1 MSEFND
7 NYPQYELMAHH
18 SEEEGKKKRRK
29 LWNVFWIM
37 LGITL
42 IELAVGF
49 YNTAFSDIALKIIFI
64 GFTIVKAGY
73 IVLSFMHL
81 GDEVKAFKYAV
92 LGPFI
97 VFILYLVFIADLG
110 EGTYSKRFRYVM
122 DKNVTNPPAAAHDA
136 HGEHSDHQ
144 ETAEPAPAH

>member
-18 SEEEGKKKRRK
+18 SEEEGKTKRRK

-42 IELAVGF
+42 VELMVGF
-49 YNTAFSDIALKIIFI
+49 YNSHFSEIALKVIFI

-92 LGPFI
+92 LVPFI
-97 VFILYLVFIADLG
+97 VFIIYLVFIADLG
-110 EGTYSKRFRYVM
+110 EGTYAKKYRMVM
-122 DKNVTNPPAAAHDA
+122 DKNITEKPQHSEHAEAAH
-136 HGEHSDHQ
+136 E
-144 ETAEPAPAH
+144 

>member
-42 IELAVGF
+42 VELMVGF
-49 YNTAFSDIALKIIFI
+49 YNTHFSEFALKVIFI

-92 LGPFI
+92 LVPFI
-97 VFILYLVFIADLG
+97 VFIIYLVFIADLG
-110 EGTYSKRFRYVM
+110 EGTYAKKYRMVM
-122 DKNVTNPPAAAHDA
+122 DKNITDKPEHSEHAEAAH
-136 HGEHSDHQ
+136 E
-144 ETAEPAPAH
+144 

>member
-18 SEEEGKKKRRK
+18 SEEDGKKKRRK

-42 IELAVGF
+42 IELVVGF
-49 YNTAFSDIALKIIFI
+49 YNTHFSDIALKVIFI
-64 GFTIVKAGY
+64 GFTIVKAGF

-92 LGPFI
+92 LVPFC
-97 VFILYLVFIADLG
+97 VFIIYLVFIADLG
-110 EGTYSKRFRYVM
+110 EGPYAKKYRMVM
-122 DKNVTNPPAAAHDA
+122 DKNVTEHANDADPAEHGEAAH
-136 HGEHSDHQ
+136 E
-144 ETAEPAPAH
+144 

>member
-7 NYPQYELMAHH
+7 NYPQYELMAHN
-18 SEEEGKKKRRK
+18 SEEEGKTKRRK
-29 LWNVFWIM
+29 LRRVFWIM

-42 IELAVGF
+42 VELDIGF
-49 YNTAFSDIALKIIFI
+49 YNTSFADVALKVIFI

-92 LGPFI
+92 LVPFI
-97 VFILYLVFIADLG
+97 VFIIYLVFIADLG
-110 EGTYSKRFRYVM
+110 EGTYAKRYRTVM
-122 DKNVTNPPAAAHDA
+122 DKNVTDPKVPA
-136 HGEHSDHQ
+136 HGEH
-144 ETAEPAPAH
+144 AVEPAH

>member
-18 SEEEGKKKRRK
+18 SEEEGKTKRRK

-42 IELAVGF
+42 VELMVGF
-49 YNTAFSDIALKIIFI
+49 YNTHFSEIALKVIFI

-92 LGPFI
+92 LVPFI
-97 VFILYLVFIADLG
+97 VFIIYLVFIADLG
-110 EGTYSKRFRYVM
+110 EGTYAKKYRMVM
-122 DKNVTNPPAAAHDA
+122 DKNITEKPQHSEHAEAAH
-136 HGEHSDHQ
+136 E
-144 ETAEPAPAH
+144 

>member
-42 IELAVGF
+42 IELVVGF
-49 YNTAFSDIALKIIFI
+49 YNTHFSDIALKIIFI
-64 GFTIVKAGY
+64 GFTIVKAGF

-92 LGPFI
+92 LVPFI
-97 VFILYLVFIADLG
+97 VFIIYLVFIADLG
-110 EGTYSKRFRYVM
+110 EGTYAKKYRMVM
-122 DKNVTNPPAAAHDA
+122 DKNVTEHANDAAHEHAETEAA
-136 HGEHSDHQ
+136 HE
-144 ETAEPAPAH
+144 

>member
-18 SEEEGKKKRRK
+18 SEEEGKTKRRK

-42 IELAVGF
+42 VELMVGF
-49 YNTAFSDIALKIIFI
+49 YNTHFSDIALKVIFI

-92 LGPFI
+92 LVPFI
-97 VFILYLVFIADLG
+97 VFIIYLVFIADLG
-110 EGTYSKRFRYVM
+110 EGTYAKKYRMVM
-122 DKNVTNPPAAAHDA
+122 DKNITEKPQHSEHAEAAH
-136 HGEHSDHQ
+136 E
-144 ETAEPAPAH
+144 

>member
-18 SEEEGKKKRRK
+18 SEEDGKKKRRK

-42 IELAVGF
+42 VELMVGF
-49 YNTAFSDIALKIIFI
+49 YNTHFSDIALKIIFI

-92 LGPFI
+92 LVPFI
-97 VFILYLVFIADLG
+97 VFIIYLVFIADLG
-110 EGTYSKRFRYVM
+110 EGTYAKKYRMVM
-122 DKNVTNPPAAAHDA
+122 DKNVTEHKASE
-136 HGEHSDHQ
+136 HGEHS
-144 ETAEPAPAH
+144 EGAHE

>member
-18 SEEEGKKKRRK
+18 SEEEGKIKRRK

-42 IELAVGF
+42 VELMVGF
-49 YNTAFSDIALKIIFI
+49 YNTHFSEIALKVIFI

-92 LGPFI
+92 LVPFI
-97 VFILYLVFIADLG
+97 VFIIYLVFIADLG
-110 EGTYSKRFRYVM
+110 EGTYAKKYRMVM
-122 DKNVTNPPAAAHDA
+122 DKNITDKPQHSEHAEAAH
-136 HGEHSDHQ
+136 E
-144 ETAEPAPAH
+144 

>member
-18 SEEEGKKKRRK
+18 SEEEGKAKRKK
-29 LWNVFWIM
+29 LWRVFWIM

-42 IELAVGF
+42 VELMVGF
-49 YNTAFSDIALKIIFI
+49 YNTHFSDIALKVIFI

-81 GDEVKAFKYAV
+81 GDEVKAFKYSV
-92 LGPFI
+92 LVPFI
-97 VFILYLVFIADLG
+97 VFIIYLVFIADLG
-110 EGTYSKRFRYVM
+110 EGTYAKKYRMVR
-122 DKNVTNPPAAAHDA
+122 DKNETEHAKDAEHAEHSEAAH
-136 HGEHSDHQ
+136 E
-144 ETAEPAPAH
+144 